1 MNAFYYLGKNI
12 NLATKIYQ
20 KLIQLQI
27 NFTTSVSE
35 ILNDPETDSFKN
47 VFLDIAIQSSLKDY
61 VLENPKQ
68 LKNCENTKN
77 DKLSVIEAK
86 HCLKH
91 VIQDANEKCLGIP
104 MSLASNELL
113 KKAVNHGF
121 GGNEVSDAIRKVIW
135 LWKCKNLKVG

>member
-27 NFTTSVSE
+27 NFTTSISE
-35 ILNDPETDSFKN
+35 ILNDPETDNFKN
-47 VFLDIAIQSSLKDY
+47 VFLDIAIQSNLKDY

-68 LKNCENTKN
+68 LKKRKNTKN

-86 HCLKH
+86 HCLNH
-91 VIQDANEKCLGIP
+91 VIQDANAKCLGIP
-104 MSLASNELL
+104 MSLVSNELL

-121 GGNEVSDAIRKVIW
+121 GGNEVSDAIRKVI
-135 LWKCKNLKVG
+135 